1 MDADKMK
8 ETAAKLI
15 DEVVDAKSAASE
27 SLGAAGDKLTLA
39 RERAVEA
46 LESFADRANCWARKG
61 WDKASDVQHRARRE
75 IEKASDATAAYVE
88 QQPLKS
94 VVIAAGIGAAAA
106 ALIMLLNDRRR

>member
-8 ETAAKLI
+8 DTAAKLI
-15 DEVVDAKSAASE
+15 DGVADAQSV
-27 SLGAAGDKLTLA
+27 AGDRISAA

-46 LESFADRANCWARKG
+46 LDAFTERANYWARRG
-61 WDKASDVQHRARRE
+61 MDKASDVQDRARRE
-75 IEKASDATAAYVE
+75 IERASDATAAYVE

-106 ALIMLLNDRRR
+106 ALIMLLSDRKR